1 MGNATLRAEEG
12 SEIDSADEPVRED
25 SEMSTTDVSGDTA
38 DIDDSDSDGRPVAGA
53 AALDAVV
60 AAVAVADSI
69 DQVEDIV
76 DNFLSETGTLSSHAA
91 IRIDLA
97 LQERT
102 NDVYFA
108 KLQQSLCAGP
118 AAVDLVKAC
127 GLLGLATGES
137 RPEAGCALP
146 PDGCGGPLVSPACF

>member
-12 SEIDSADEPVRED
+12 SEIDSADEPFSED

-38 DIDDSDSDGRPVAGA
+38 DIDDSDSDGRPVAEA

-76 DNFLSETGTLSSHAA
+76 DNFLAATGTLSSDAA
-91 IRIDLA
+91 VRIDLA

-118 AAVDLVKAC
+118 AAVDLVKALRSF
-127 GLLGLATGES
+127 GLGDWGK
-137 RPEAGCALP
+137 
-146 PDGCGGPLVSPACF
+146 SP

>member
-1 MGNATLRAEEG
+1 MGNATLRAEGG

-60 AAVAVADSI
+60 TAVAVADSI

-76 DNFLSETGTLSSHAA
+76 N
-91 IRIDLA
+91 
-97 LQERT
+97 
-102 NDVYFA
+102 N
-108 KLQQSLCAGP
+108 
-118 AAVDLVKAC
+118 
-127 GLLGLATGES
+127 
-137 RPEAGCALP
+137 
-146 PDGCGGPLVSPACF
+146 